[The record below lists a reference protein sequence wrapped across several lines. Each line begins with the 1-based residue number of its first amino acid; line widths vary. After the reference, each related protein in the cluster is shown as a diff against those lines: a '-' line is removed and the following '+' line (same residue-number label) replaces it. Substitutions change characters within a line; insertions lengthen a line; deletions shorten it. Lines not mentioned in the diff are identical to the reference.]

1 MLTNSKNSS
10 DGDKYVS
17 HLYHVTNFKKFRNLF
32 VIISKSKSFCHWPF
46 APQFKS
52 TQRQCRIKNVPR
64 WRHFPLSSIFF
75 SDKQIQLLPD
85 SCLSMSGWF
94 WGLQINDL
102 FSHSRTSFSTR
113 RGWWILNYILIIIHQ
128 KPHSQ
133 QKIGSDSNL
142 NWFSEVSEILSEY
155 SI

>member
-32 VIISKSKSFCHWPF
+32 VIISKSKSFCHRPF

-64 WRHFPLSSIFF
+64 WRHFLGLF
-75 SDKQIQLLPD
+75 SDFFL
-85 SCLSMSGWF
+85 
-94 WGLQINDL
+94 
-102 FSHSRTSFSTR
+102 
-113 RGWWILNYILIIIHQ
+113 
-128 KPHSQ
+128 
-133 QKIGSDSNL
+133 
-142 NWFSEVSEILSEY
+142 
-155 SI
+155 